1 MAKSI
6 QALVNK
12 DMLKWARIHAGYNTL
27 KEVSTISKIAEEKLL
42 AWENGEKLPSLR
54 QAEKLAKIYHCSYS
68 TFSLKEYPDVSPLAK
83 EYRRLPGVKP
93 GKESPELRFALRDMI
108 YRRRI
113 ALNLTEELGDAP
125 KGFTISASLS
135 ENPEVLAS
143 RIRNL
148 LGITLEQQFKWKNN
162 SEAWK
167 DWRKAIESLEILV
180 LLFNG
185 VDQEEIRG
193 VSLFHTVL
201 PVIGINNH
209 EKNASRQ
216 FTLIHEF
223 VHLLLKNGAV
233 EKPAFNEE
241 RSESEWNDVEKFAEQ
256 VTGAVLVPQETLLQE
271 QMLVNRTPTYLW
283 SIPEIRRLANKYK
296 VTPLAFATRLLMLN
310 LLSPSS
316 YRHWKNNW
324 NEYLIQNPI
333 KDKGFATP
341 AQKTLNRNG
350 NILTSLV
357 IGALTTERI
366 TPVDASHYL
375 KTTYSHVE
383 ELRLYFA
390 FGKPLTYHSSGE

>member
-6 QALVNK
+6 PALVNK
-12 DMLKWARIHAGYNTL
+12 EMLKWARIHAGYDTV
-27 KEVSTISKIAEEKLL
+27 KEVSSKTKYPEKNISS
-42 AWENGEKLPSLR
+42 WENGEKTPTLR
-54 QAEKLAKIYHCSYS
+54 QAEKLAKCYNCSYS
-68 TFSLKEYPDVSPLAK
+68 IFSLREPPVVTPLAK

-93 GKESPELRFALRDMI
+93 GKETPQLRFALRDMI

-113 ALNLTEELGDAP
+113 AINLTEELGDTL
-125 KGFTISASLS
+125 KEFTISASLS
-135 ENPEVLAS
+135 ENPEALAG
-143 RIRNL
+143 RIRKL
-148 LGITLEQQFKWKNN
+148 LGITFEQQFKWKNN

-180 LLFNG
+180 LLFND
-185 VDQEEIRG
+185 VHQEEIRG
-193 VSLFHTVL
+193 VSLFHPVL

-223 VHLLLKNGAV
+223 VHLLLKNGSV
-233 EKPAFNEE
+233 EKVAFDEE
-241 RSESEWNDVEKFAEQ
+241 RSESEWNDVEKFVEQ
-256 VTGAVLVPQETLLQE
+256 VTGAVLIPQEPLHQE
-271 QMLVNRTPTYLW
+271 QLLVNRPPSYLW
-283 SIPEIRRLANKYK
+283 SIPDIKRLASRYK

-310 LLSPSS
+310 LMSPSS
-316 YRHWKNNW
+316 YRHWKNDW
-324 NEYLIQNPI
+324 NDYLIQNPI

-357 IGALTTERI
+357 IGALTNERI

-375 KTTYSHVE
+375 KTNYPHVE

-390 FGKPLTYHSSGE
+390 FGKPLTFQSSGE